1 MFPTC
6 LGCLRKLSGRPTA
19 STARCACERT
29 SRLRL
34 VAGLLRTDR
43 SDAVDPVVAH
53 THAAMAYTEK
63 GRYAFVVIADCST
76 FFRHARGQCVAPAL
90 DNPAPRSDDRV
101 LGWTPRRPRVLKH
114 CASIRGGDCFRLERR
129 TQSAGLASSA
139 WVAATS
145 LAGAS
150 VSRRWV
156 FSGSF
161 GLPVSARAGCRRRRW
176 PWGTCRR
183 RTLLRP
189 RALEARHVHV
199 AVGERRPA
207 CEVG

>member
-1 MFPTC
+1 MHLSAARRHNLMFPTC

-19 STARCACERT
+19 SAARCACERT

-34 VAGLLRTDR
+34 VAGLLRPDR

-63 GRYAFVVIADCST
+63 GRYAFVVIADCPT

-114 CASIRGGDCFRLERR
+114 CASSRGGDCFRPEQR
-129 TQSAGLASSA
+129 TQSAVLAPSA
-139 WVAATS
+139 WLVVWVAATI
-145 LAGAS
+145 LTGPPA
-150 VSRRWV
+150 SRRGL
-156 FSGSF
+156 FSGSL
-161 GLPVSARAGCRRRRW
+161 GLPASARAGCRRRRC
-176 PWGTCRR
+176 P
-183 RTLLRP
+183 
-189 RALEARHVHV
+189 
-199 AVGERRPA
+199 
-207 CEVG
+207 

>member
-1 MFPTC
+1 MPLILLLLTRMR
-6 LGCLRKLSGRPTA
+6 LSPIRRKGLCICCDRRLSN
-19 STARCACERT
+19 
-29 SRLRL
+29 
-34 VAGLLRTDR
+34 
-43 SDAVDPVVAH
+43 
-53 THAAMAYTEK
+53 
-63 GRYAFVVIADCST
+63 I
-76 FFRHARGQCVAPAL
+76 FRHARGGRCVAPAS

-114 CASIRGGDCFRLERR
+114 CASIRGGDCFRPERR

-139 WVAATS
+139 RLVLWMAATS

-161 GLPVSARAGCRRRRW
+161 GLLVSVRAGCRRRRW
-176 PWGTCRR
+176 PWGACRR

-189 RALEARHVHV
+189 HPLEAHRVHV
-199 AVGERRPA
+199 AVGGPLPA
-207 CEVG
+207 CEAG